1 MENKY
6 KIKKKAVNQQ
16 EIKQKKETTTCLV
29 NNLKSKW
36 KQQQMTNH
44 GDGAVLKVE
53 FQKGKL
59 KRNQKQKRRKKNMV
73 ANLDV
78 NNLKSE
84 WDHQTN
90 RDRYV

>member
-6 KIKKKAVNQQ
+6 KIKKKAVNQN
-16 EIKQKKETTTCLV
+16 EIKHKKRNKIMFGQQLEIEMKTTK
-29 NNLKSKW
+29 ND
-36 KQQQMTNH
+36 QP

-53 FQKGKL
+53 FQKAKW
-59 KRNQKQKRRKKNMV
+59 KRNQKQENVTNMV
-73 ANLDV
+73 ANLGV

-84 WDHQTN
+84 WEQQTD